1 MVTRLPRTTTAN
13 KGHRQVTAPENAAD
27 PTGDDMHILEPITKA
42 LQQLKKDA
50 DRAQLHAARNLYAMG
65 QRDALDKALN
75 NVAQALNAVNKA
87 LREKYCQKN
96 NDHNDT

>member
-1 MVTRLPRTTTAN
+1 MTT
-13 KGHRQVTAPENAAD
+13 PENAAD

-50 DRAQLHAARNLYAMG
+50 DRAQLHAPRSPYAMG

-75 NVAQALNAVNKA
+75 NVTEALKTITKV
-87 LREKYCQKN
+87 LQDKYCTKN